1 MIGDADGAGLGDG
14 EAGSQAE
21 PTGRVVV
28 SQCGRMWSEGE
39 AATGRREV
47 SALVR
52 SRISIYKERERRG
65 VISPWFVHAFCIN
78 CIDTPEADDA

>member
-1 MIGDADGAGLGDG
+1 MGPDVPVSGRECRDADVGDG
-14 EAGSQAE
+14 AAGSQAE

-52 SRISIYKERERRG
+52 SRISIYKERERG
-65 VISPWFVHAFCIN
+65 
-78 CIDTPEADDA
+78 EASSAPGSCMHSA